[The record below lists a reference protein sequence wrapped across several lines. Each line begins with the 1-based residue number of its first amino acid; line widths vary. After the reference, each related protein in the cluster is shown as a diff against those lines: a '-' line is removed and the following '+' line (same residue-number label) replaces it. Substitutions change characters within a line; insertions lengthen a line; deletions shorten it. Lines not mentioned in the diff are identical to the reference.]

1 VAESCTQGKIELHEI
16 NEKLVGSCM
25 CLSGNPVDLLIRSSG
40 EQRISNFML
49 WHLAYSEMY
58 FTNTLWPDFNET
70 EFDLAID
77 SYQLRDRR
85 FGEKH

>member
-1 VAESCTQGKIELHEI
+1 
-16 NEKLVGSCM
+16 
-25 CLSGNPVDLLIRSSG
+25 
-40 EQRISNFML
+40 
-49 WHLAYSEMY
+49 
-58 FTNTLWPDFNET
+58 LWPDFNET

>member
-1 VAESCTQGKIELHEI
+1 LDEI
-16 NEKLVGSCM
+16 TEQFFAKHLSLGSN
-25 CLSGNPVDLLIRSSG
+25 SVDLLIRSSG